1 MKALQAGDLIH
12 SQSQLVFVS
21 KGMKGW
27 FETIAN
33 INSPIDR
40 VKHLAQQVS
49 VPASVGQTAVLLLTD
64 MALNTWKE
72 VCLC

>member
-1 MKALQAGDLIH
+1 MKVLQAGDLIH

-27 FETIAN
+27 LETVAN
-33 INSPIDR
+33 MTIPIDR
-40 VKHLAQQVS
+40 VKHPAQQVS
-49 VPASVGQTAVLLLTD
+49 IPPGIGKTAVVLLTD

-72 VCLC
+72 VCS